1 MTKRDSFVAAHV
13 GDIHF
18 GAFDAEQLYRE
29 LKKNMID
36 KLEKLPVLDVIF
48 IQGDLY
54 HYELSLN
61 SKHALYSF
69 KYFDKL
75 IKIAKKKKA
84 KIRVVK
90 GTKSHD
96 HNQLENLLAY
106 SDEVDIKVINNVEVE
121 FINGVKILY
130 LPEEYISDP
139 EEYYK
144 EYFSDTY
151 NYIVGHGMFEEVS
164 FHNYNS
170 ETNMEAAPVFDS
182 KILSEIADIIT
193 FGHIHN
199 AVTFKNIYYNG
210 SFSRWCH
217 GEEDPKGFFISVFN
231 KITRRYIVA
240 PIVNDLARKY
250 KTINID
256 KIIRDNDVDEIIS
269 EIENYY
275 NNKQIYKLRLIIN
288 ENNDSTFMGKVAIL
302 QNHFSYNRLIEVTIK
317 KILMLDEGENADT
330 IEKYHYLFDDTL
342 DVYNKI
348 SLFVKDSGYEL
359 SSDKINEL
367 INSDILKLIDNM
379 MDDDFR

>member
-1 MTKRDSFVAAHV
+1 MTERDSFVAAHA

-18 GAFDAEQLYRE
+18 GAFEAEQLYRE

-48 IQGDLY
+48 IEGDLY

-75 IKIAKKKKA
+75 IKVAKKKKA

-90 GTKSHD
+90 GTRSHD

-240 PIVNDLARKY
+240 PVVNDLARKY

-256 KIIRDNDVDEIIS
+256 KIIRDNDVDEIIL

-379 MDDDFR
+379 MGDDFR